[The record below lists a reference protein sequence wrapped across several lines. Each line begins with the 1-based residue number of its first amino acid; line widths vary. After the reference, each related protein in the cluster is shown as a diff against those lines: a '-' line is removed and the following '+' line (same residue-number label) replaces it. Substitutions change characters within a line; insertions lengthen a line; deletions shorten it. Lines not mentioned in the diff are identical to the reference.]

1 MSVRDQAE
9 GFHHTCFLEA
19 RDTARRNIVDIKM
32 PRVCKRQTNRANALV
47 SDGGLS
53 EEEKVESYYRVN
65 VTIPL
70 LDEIVGSVKNRF
82 DAGQEVVL
90 KGTRLLP
97 AYMCM
102 LCPNQ
107 TGSVLYSLLLSSILT
122 NCL

>member
-1 MSVRDQAE
+1 
-9 GFHHTCFLEA
+9 
-19 RDTARRNIVDIKM
+19 M

-70 LDEIVGSVKNRF
+70 LDEIVGSLKNRF
-82 DAGQEVVL
+82 DVEQEVVL

-97 AYMCM
+97 AYVVSHSDWEVYY
-102 LCPNQ
+102 
-107 TGSVLYSLLLSSILT
+107 TAFYSGLF
-122 NCL
+122 